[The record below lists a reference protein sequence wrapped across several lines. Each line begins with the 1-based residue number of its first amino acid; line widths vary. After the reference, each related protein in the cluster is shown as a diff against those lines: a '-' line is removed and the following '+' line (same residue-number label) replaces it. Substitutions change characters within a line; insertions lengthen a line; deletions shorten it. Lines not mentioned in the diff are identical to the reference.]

1 MEGWIKIYRK
11 MLDWEWYRDV
21 NTKSLFLHLLLIAN
35 TKDGEWQGVPIKRG
49 QVATS
54 LSSLARELGMSI
66 QNVRTSLTKLKLTRN
81 LTSESTNKLTI
92 ITICKFEDYQDLQQ
106 ANQQAEQ
113 HATQQQTNNKQEDK
127 KKEDINSFKK
137 ETPKGVKKES
147 SSNPTSKKTSP
158 QPPSLAMPFGSSEFA
173 RTWETL
179 REQPKWKGKTA
190 NALQMSLNKLG
201 RYDEAFAIGLMEDA
215 IERGWQGVVFSDTD
229 EKYRQWKEK
238 RAGAPKD
245 KNDVNALWNR

>member
-1 MEGWIKIYRK
+1 MI
-11 MLDWEWYRDV
+11 
-21 NTKSLFLHLLLIAN
+21 
-35 TKDGEWQGVPIKRG
+35 
-49 QVATS
+49 
-54 LSSLARELGMSI
+54 
-66 QNVRTSLTKLKLTRN
+66 
-81 LTSESTNKLTI
+81 
-92 ITICKFEDYQDLQQ
+92 
-106 ANQQAEQ
+106 
-113 HATQQQTNNKQEDK
+113 
-127 KKEDINSFKK
+127 
-137 ETPKGVKKES
+137 
-147 SSNPTSKKTSP
+147 
-158 QPPSLAMPFGSSEFA
+158 MPFGSPEFA